1 MIRPKRVFSSRSRL
15 PLRLSV
21 RSVDRS
27 YGAAFSCSADSTCII
42 LLRLA
47 SSEILG
53 LQWDDVDFDHE
64 ELIIRRQLQKQ
75 RTPDY
80 VFLDET
86 KNGKNRTVPISF
98 SVIKV
103 LRQQKTQQAE
113 WKLAAGKAWKNDHNL
128 VFTDEMGNHL
138 KHDTV
143 YRHFKRLVKKIGME
157 ETRFHDLRH
166 SCAIMALQAGC
177 SVKSVQESLGHF
189 SSAFTMDVYGAVSNT
204 MKQDTRDKMEQVF
217 QQVSDL

>member
-1 MIRPKRVFSSRSRL
+1 MFSG
-15 PLRLSV
+15 LRQ
-21 RSVDRS
+21 
-27 YGAAFSCSADSTCII
+27 
-42 LLRLA
+42 
-47 SSEILG
+47 SEILG

-177 SVKSVQESLGHF
+177 SVKSVQESLGERVCQGNF
-189 SSAFTMDVYGAVSNT
+189 
-204 MKQDTRDKMEQVF
+204 
-217 QQVSDL
+217 

>member
-1 MIRPKRVFSSRSRL
+1 M
-15 PLRLSV
+15 
-21 RSVDRS
+21 
-27 YGAAFSCSADSTCII
+27 
-42 LLRLA
+42 
-47 SSEILG
+47 
-53 LQWDDVDFDHE
+53 
-64 ELIIRRQLQKQ
+64 
-75 RTPDY
+75 
-80 VFLDET
+80 
-86 KNGKNRTVPISF
+86 
-98 SVIKV
+98 
-103 LRQQKTQQAE
+103 LRQQRAQQAE
-113 WKLAAGKAWKNDHNL
+113 WKLAAGKAWQNEHNL

-177 SVKSVQESLGHF
+177 SVKSVLKALGHF

-204 MKQDTRDKMEQVF
+204 MKQDTRNKMEQVF

>member
-1 MIRPKRVFSSRSRL
+1 MFSG
-15 PLRLSV
+15 LRQ
-21 RSVDRS
+21 
-27 YGAAFSCSADSTCII
+27 
-42 LLRLA
+42 
-47 SSEILG
+47 SEILG

-128 VFTDEMGNHL
+128 VFTDNGFFNL
-138 KHDTV
+138 AYNTV
-143 YRHFKRLVKKIGME
+143 YLLLITVHICFSYAFIIGTLKK
-157 ETRFHDLRH
+157 
-166 SCAIMALQAGC
+166 
-177 SVKSVQESLGHF
+177 
-189 SSAFTMDVYGAVSNT
+189 
-204 MKQDTRDKMEQVF
+204 
-217 QQVSDL
+217 